1 MKICKNAHERPRTK
15 KNSLYF
21 QYTTEFTSDET
32 TYPDLLILKGY
43 EISVEINSGVKC
55 KYN

>member
-15 KNSLYF
+15 KNNLYF
-21 QYTTEFTSDET
+21 QYTTEFTSGET
-32 TYPDLLILKGY
+32 TYLDLLILKCY
-43 EISVEINSGVKC
+43 EISVEINSGVKR